1 MPVSH
6 SLAFVGGGCGNR
18 LAGQHP
24 SRMSGLFI
32 TFEGGEGSG
41 KSTQIRLLAARL
53 QAGGRDV
60 LVTREPGGTP
70 EAEAIRA
77 LLVSGDVAR
86 WTSKS
91 EALLNYAAREQ
102 HLEQVIRPALAA
114 GQTVLCDRFMDS
126 TRAYQ
131 GYAGG
136 CAPDFIDALER
147 TVVGATRPGLT
158 LIFDLD
164 PALGLA
170 RARSRGDHQA
180 EDRYERKGLA
190 FHQKL
195 RAGFLAI
202 QRQDPQRCRLIDAA
216 QDVESVAEQVW
227 STTLGLL

>member
-1 MPVSH
+1 M
-6 SLAFVGGGCGNR
+6 
-18 LAGQHP
+18 
-24 SRMSGLFI
+24 FI

-41 KSTQIRLLAARL
+41 KSTQIRRLATRL
-53 QAGGRDV
+53 QERGCEL

-70 EAEAIRA
+70 EAEAIRS

-86 WTSKS
+86 WTPQS

-114 GQTVLCDRFMDS
+114 GKVVLCDRFMDS

-136 CAPDFIDALER
+136 VDLAFIDALER
-147 TVVGATRPGLT
+147 AIVASTRPALT
-158 LIFDLD
+158 LVFDLD
-164 PALGLA
+164 PATGLA
-170 RARSRGDHQA
+170 RARSRGDAVA

-195 RAGFLAI
+195 REGFLDI
-202 QRQDPQRCRLIDAA
+202 LRREPKRCRLVDAA
-216 QDVESVAEQVW
+216 QDVDAVTEDVW
-227 STTLGLL
+227 SIVEGVL

>member
-1 MPVSH
+1 M
-6 SLAFVGGGCGNR
+6 
-18 LAGQHP
+18 
-24 SRMSGLFI
+24 FI

-41 KSTQIRLLAARL
+41 KSTQIRRLATRL
-53 QAGGRDV
+53 QDRGHDL

-70 EAEAIRA
+70 EAEAIRS

-86 WTSKS
+86 WTPQS

-114 GQTVLCDRFMDS
+114 GKVVLCDRFMDS

-136 CAPDFIDALER
+136 VDLAFIDALEKAI
-147 TVVGATRPGLT
+147 VASTRPGLT
-158 LIFDLD
+158 LVFDLD
-164 PALGLA
+164 PEIGLA
-170 RARSRGDHQA
+170 RARSRGDAVA

-195 RAGFLAI
+195 REGFLDI
-202 QRQDPQRCRLIDAA
+202 LRREPKRCRLVDAA
-216 QDVESVAEQVW
+216 QDVDAVTQDVW
-227 STTLGLL
+227 SIVEGTL